1 MRHNRISRE
10 VGNRRYGVVTSYRV
24 VIDSSEWDFQD
35 SEERN
40 DNRTEGHLNDT
51 FRGPDGLEGIC
62 GAKKAFGA

>member
-10 VGNRRYGVVTSYRV
+10 VGNRRYGVVTSYTV

-40 DNRTEGHLNDT
+40 DNRTEG
-51 FRGPDGLEGIC
+51 GP
-62 GAKKAFGA
+62 K